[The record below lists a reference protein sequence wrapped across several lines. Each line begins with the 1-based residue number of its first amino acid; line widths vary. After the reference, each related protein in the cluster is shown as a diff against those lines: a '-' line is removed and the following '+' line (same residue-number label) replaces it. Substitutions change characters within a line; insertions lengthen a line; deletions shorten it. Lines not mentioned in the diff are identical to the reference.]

1 VPQQLLLG
9 MLQYIAAA
17 AATGGYTPQQLCCA
31 LTAVGQLGVAAAGT
45 VDQKAVYSILG
56 QLADHHLA
64 SLPTG
69 HLVNMLTALGPQG
82 LAVPPDHAFMVA
94 VQRDLQPRLTGLEPV
109 DFSGLA
115 QALAAFGAQL
125 DKDVLDG
132 YWSVLQPRLTELT
145 VVDQV
150 HLLQGLGA
158 LPCKPRPTV
167 LGQLLA
173 TAQAGL
179 TKYDRGQ
186 LLTVLQALS
195 QLQLSAEDTQVRER
209 VGEKGGGQQDKT
221 GCCRVHGKELRGG
234 GSSTKGASPPPSH
247 VQPALLHVC
256 WLRMQ
261 WSDVEH

>member
-17 AATGGYTPQQLCCA
+17 APGSYTPQQLCYS
-31 LTAVGQLGVAAAGT
+31 LTAIGQLGVRAAGA
-45 VDQKAVYSILG
+45 VDQKAVQSILG

-69 HLVNMLTALGPQG
+69 HLVNMLTALGQQG

-94 VQRDLQPRLTGLEPV
+94 LQRDLQPRLTALEPG

-132 YWSVLQPRLTELT
+132 YWAVLQPRLTGLT

-158 LPCKPRPTV
+158 LRCKPRPTV

-179 TKYDRGQ
+179 TKYDRSQ
-186 LLTVLQALS
+186 LLTVLRALS
-195 QLQLSAEDTQVRER
+195 QLQLSAEDTQVR
-209 VGEKGGGQQDKT
+209 G
-221 GCCRVHGKELRGG
+221 
-234 GSSTKGASPPPSH
+234 
-247 VQPALLHVC
+247 VC
-256 WLRMQ
+256 WGEEG
-261 WSDVEH
+261 WGTDV